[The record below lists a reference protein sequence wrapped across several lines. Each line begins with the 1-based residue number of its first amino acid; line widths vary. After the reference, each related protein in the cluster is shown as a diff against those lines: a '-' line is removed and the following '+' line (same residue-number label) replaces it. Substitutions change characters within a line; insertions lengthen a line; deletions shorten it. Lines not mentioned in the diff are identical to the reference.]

1 MMKKLRRA
9 ARQHGGR
16 LLAAV
21 VGREPANPPLDAASL
36 RRIVV
41 VRMNGRMGN
50 TLFLTPLLTAISH
63 ALPAATIDLVVLYP
77 EAGELLRGLPGVGRV
92 MVLPHKGWWRLRRS
106 LATLRAIRSERYD
119 LAIDPS
125 PDSLGGRL
133 ALMFCRARS
142 RLGFGGRN
150 QWAALTHAVDVPP
163 GMVHEALRPLA
174 LLDLLPQPP
183 GPRPEARLRLALG
196 GSELEAGR
204 ERIEASLAACAV
216 DRPPGRPVIGFFA
229 YARGSKSLG
238 AEWWQRFWQRFLVL
252 EPGAIPLEVL
262 PSAACP
268 PVLQGRPA
276 LHLASPRQLAATM
289 ASMQLFVSADTG
301 PMHLAS
307 STRVPVAALFGPTAP
322 ARFGPLKPEDTV
334 ILLEGRSPEEIAE
347 ACRSFVQ
354 PAAAT
359 AAGPQPRF

>member
-1 MMKKLRRA
+1 MKKLRRA

-16 LLAAV
+16 LLAAL
-21 VGREPANPPLDAASL
+21 VGRQPANPPLDAASL

-77 EAGELLRGLPGVGRV
+77 EAAELLRGLPGVDRV

-106 LATLRAIRSERYD
+106 LATLRAIRRECYD

-133 ALMFCRARS
+133 ALMFCRARC

-150 QWAALTHAVDVPP
+150 QWASLTHAVDVPP
-163 GMVHEALRPLA
+163 DAVHEALRPLA

-183 GPRPEARLRLALG
+183 GPRPQARLRLALG
-196 GSELEAGR
+196 ASELEAGR
-204 ERIEASLAACAV
+204 ERIETSLAACALE
-216 DRPPGRPVIGFFA
+216 RHPRQPVIGFFA
-229 YARGSKSLG
+229 YARGNKSLG
-238 AEWWQRFWQRFLVL
+238 AEWWQRFWRRFLEL

-262 PSAACP
+262 PSAGCP
-268 PVLQGRPA
+268 PLLQARPA

-289 ASMQLFVSADTG
+289 ASMRLFVSADTG

-307 STRVPVAALFGPTAP
+307 ATRVPVVALFGPTDP
-322 ARFGPLKPEDTV
+322 ERFGPLKPEDTV
-334 ILLEGRSPEEIAE
+334 MILEGRSPEEIAE
-347 ACRSFVQ
+347 TCRPLVH
-354 PAAAT
+354 PTAAA
-359 AAGPQPRF
+359 AADR